1 MERKEREIECE
12 SKRESWGEREREGGE
27 REREIVEEK
36 ERDIYI
42 ERGEERS
49 VSECAMILGE

>member
-1 MERKEREIECE
+1 MSGERKR
-12 SKRESWGEREREGGE
+12 GGE